1 MKKLIIG
8 FLVGIFITSN
18 TFAAPIMPNVAD
30 YRAPLSL
37 EESSSKT
44 WAGYGNN
51 VKHDQSPDY
60 STDKYYEVKFNTPIT
75 CYDCSM

>member
-8 FLVGIFITSN
+8 FLVSLFLIGN
-18 TFAAPIMPNVAD
+18 TFAAPIMPNISD
-30 YRAPLSL
+30 YRSIIDLN
-37 EESSSKT
+37 SSTKT

-51 VKHDQSPDY
+51 VKHDQGPNY
-60 STDKYYEVKFNTPIT
+60 STDNYYQVKFNTPIT

>member
-1 MKKLIIG
+1 MKKLVIS
-8 FLVGIFITSN
+8 FLVGLFLTSN
-18 TFAAPIMPNVAD
+18 AFAAPIMPNIAE
-30 YRAPLSL
+30 YRAPLNV

-60 STDKYYEVKFNTPIT
+60 FTDNFYEVKFDTPIT
-75 CYDCSM
+75 CYDCSI